1 MYRYPPRRRTG
12 MPCDCRPRFCD
23 FAPPHARP
31 VDRRGR
37 RRRRKRAAASSAR
50 AAPVATVHG
59 RRLHNIAQV
68 GSASPA
74 VCLKSIPG
82 RLDPRLGRRVRWST
96 RRNANISSEGSVPE
110 LPPCGSLAK
119 SPVRRKHAQA
129 AVSVSLRGIRHYR
142 HPLLGES
149 GRICK
154 SGCGE
159 IDSCP
164 INGRS

>member
-1 MYRYPPRRRTG
+1 

-74 VCLKSIPG
+74 VCLKSIPVVARALVDTPKREYQQRKFSPRIAPLRQLGEITRAEETRTGG
-82 RLDPRLGRRVRWST
+82 RL
-96 RRNANISSEGSVPE
+96 
-110 LPPCGSLAK
+110 
-119 SPVRRKHAQA
+119 
-129 AVSVSLRGIRHYR
+129 
-142 HPLLGES
+142 
-149 GRICK
+149 
-154 SGCGE
+154 
-159 IDSCP
+159 
-164 INGRS
+164 